1 MKLHKNQIY
10 SICVIIFAVIFIIM
24 TSQLQ
29 SVYTLSDRDIGP
41 RAFPYLAAA
50 GLIVCAIGK
59 MLTEGPKDDV
69 VFTIEGW
76 KRILIVFALI
86 AGYLL
91 AMTVAGYIVTT
102 PIFSFLLVYAMKED
116 RAFSVWK
123 TVLFSVLLTVVLYVV
138 FQNIILVFLPTGILF

>member
-10 SICVIIFAVIFIIM
+10 SICVILFAIIFMIM
-24 TSQLQ
+24 TSQLK
-29 SVYTLSDRDIGP
+29 SVYTLSERDIGP
-41 RAFPYLAAA
+41 RAFPYLAGA

-69 VFTIEGW
+69 VFTLEGW
-76 KRILIVFALI
+76 KRILVVFALI

-91 AMTVAGYIVTT
+91 AMTFVGYIITT
-102 PIFSFLLVYAMKED
+102 PVFSFLLVYAMKED
-116 RAFSVWK
+116 RKFSVWK
-123 TVLFSVLLTVVLYVV
+123 TLLFAVLLTAVLYVV

>member
-10 SICVIIFAVIFIIM
+10 SICVIAFAVVLIVM
-24 TSQLQ
+24 TSQLK

-41 RAFPYLAAA
+41 RAFPYLAAI
-50 GLIVCAIGK
+50 GLIICAIGK
-59 MLTEGPKDDV
+59 MITEGPKDDAA
-69 VFTIEGW
+69 FTKEGW

-91 AMTVAGYIVTT
+91 AMTLVGYIVTT
-102 PIFSFLLVYAMKED
+102 PIFSVLLVYVMKED
-116 RAFSVWK
+116 RKFSIVRALIFA
-123 TVLFSVLLTVVLYVV
+123 VILTAVLYVV

>member
-10 SICVIIFAVIFIIM
+10 SICVILFAIIFMIM
-24 TSQLQ
+24 TSQLK
-29 SVYTLSDRDIGP
+29 SVYTLSERDIGP
-41 RAFPYLAAA
+41 RAFPYLAGA

-69 VFTIEGW
+69 VFTLEGW
-76 KRILIVFALI
+76 KRILVVFALI

-91 AMTVAGYIVTT
+91 AMTFVGYIVTT
-102 PIFSFLLVYAMKED
+102 PVFSFLLVYAMKED
-116 RAFSVWK
+116 RKFSVWK
-123 TVLFSVLLTVVLYVV
+123 TLLFAVLLTAVLYVV

>member
-10 SICVIIFAVIFIIM
+10 SFCVILFAIIFMIM
-24 TSQLQ
+24 TSQLK
-29 SVYTLSDRDIGP
+29 SVYTLSERDIGP
-41 RAFPYLAAA
+41 RAFPYLAGA

-69 VFTIEGW
+69 VFTLDGW
-76 KRILIVFALI
+76 KRILVVFALI

-91 AMTVAGYIVTT
+91 AMTFVGYIITT
-102 PIFSFLLVYAMKED
+102 PVFSFLLVYAMKED
-116 RAFSVWK
+116 RKFSVWK
-123 TVLFSVLLTVVLYVV
+123 TLLFAVLLTAVLYVV